1 MKGLI
6 NFPNAADVDFAA
18 SLTVVLAVA
27 SAMLYVLATGFSAI
41 V

>member
-6 NFPNAADVDFAA
+6 NFPKAADVDFAA

-27 SAMLYVLATGFSAI
+27 SAMLYVLATGFSTIA
-41 V
+41 